1 MGTESNLA
9 QKSETVDITYGF
21 DPIGNSWWI
30 ILFHFSIN
38 KLSDS
43 DGIAVRSHVY
53 EESLFIAISRRKE
66 KR

>member
-1 MGTESNLA
+1 MGTESELA
-9 QKSETVDITYGF
+9 QKSKTVDITYGF
-21 DPIGNSWWI
+21 DPIVNSQGFFF
-30 ILFHFSIN
+30 LYYSIN

-43 DGIAVRSHVY
+43 GGIAVRPHVY